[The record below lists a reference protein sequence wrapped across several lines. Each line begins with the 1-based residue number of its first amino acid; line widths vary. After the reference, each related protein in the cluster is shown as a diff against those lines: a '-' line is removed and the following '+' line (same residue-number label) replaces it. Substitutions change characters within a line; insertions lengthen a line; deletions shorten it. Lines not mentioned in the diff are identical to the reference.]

1 MLLVDLEK
9 RKEGAQET
17 SKSDKEIPTDSE
29 FFQAFIV
36 ALFFALVAVLVAWF
50 FDLNIKLFVTPYPE
64 YNNNI
69 AKHVATGVAN
79 PTTGLVGVF
88 LGVVFVFFAISTGV
102 YYLDCKIDTTRKKK
116 LLKLFLTTTILSGV
130 SAVAVG
136 GLWWPAKYAQ
146 AQAYNNSPAASCLN
160 LSNDADYVDG
170 KCIVSYDINVVDSMF
185 AYSEKKEA
193 VKEID
198 GKYVK
203 GTEYTVAESGKSYGN
218 THKPNDKVFISD
230 DEFVNGKKKLRVGD
244 SAYTDYAE
252 STHLNSDKSYSN
264 GNALRDDKKYVIHF
278 TQKEHKVNVIDDAAP
293 PKIRSIGSK
302 ISVEGNDY
310 TYVDTKSE
318 SNSLSESHI
327 LTVRSDVLNK

>member
-9 RKEGAQET
+9 GNEDARET
-17 SKSDKEIPTDSE
+17 SKSDKETPAGFE
-29 FFQAFIV
+29 LFQTFIV
-36 ALFFALVAVLVAWF
+36 VLFFALVAVFVAWF

-64 YNNNI
+64 DNNNI
-69 AKHVATGVAN
+69 VKHVATGLAN
-79 PTTGLVGVF
+79 PTMGLVGLF
-88 LGVVFVFFAISTGV
+88 LGVVFVFFVLFTGA
-102 YYLDCKIDTTRKKK
+102 YYLDRKIDTTQRKK
-116 LLKLFLTTTILSGV
+116 LLKLFLTATILSGV

-136 GLWWPAKYAQ
+136 GLWWTAKYTQ

-170 KCIVSYDINVVDSMF
+170 QCVISYNINVVDSLF
-185 AYSEKKEA
+185 AYSEKKET

-203 GTEYTVAESGKSYGN
+203 GTEYTVAESSKSYGN
-218 THKPNDKVFISD
+218 THKPNDKVFVSD

-264 GNALRDDKKYVIHF
+264 GNALGDDKKYVIYF
-278 TQKEHKVNVIDDAAP
+278 TQKEHKVNVIDNVAP

-310 TYVDTKSE
+310 IYVDTKSE
-318 SNSLSESHI
+318 SNSLSDSHM
-327 LTVRSDVLNK
+327 LVVRSDALSK

>member
-1 MLLVDLEK
+1 MSVELEK
-9 RKEGAQET
+9 ETKETCKPPKDDRELSTAEDFCT
-17 SKSDKEIPTDSE
+17 SILIAVFVSIVASVIAYMFGLYLKIFVEDYPNNNENISKHIATGFADPTMAIAGITSGV
-29 FFQAFIV
+29 FFIV
-36 ALFFALVAVLVAWF
+36 FALSTVHAYLESRKGKTQSRKVYKVYLV
-50 FDLNIKLFVTPYPE
+50 I
-64 YNNNI
+64 
-69 AKHVATGVAN
+69 
-79 PTTGLVGVF
+79 
-88 LGVVFVFFAISTGV
+88 
-102 YYLDCKIDTTRKKK
+102 
-116 LLKLFLTTTILSGV
+116 TILLGLS
-130 SAVAVG
+130 SVALG
-136 GLWWPAKYAQ
+136 GLWWTAKYAQ
-146 AQAYNNSPAASCLN
+146 AQAYNNSPTASCLN
-160 LSNDADYVDG
+160 VNDDADYVDG
-170 KCIVSYDINVVDSMF
+170 KCVVSYDINVVDSIF

-264 GNALRDDKKYVIHF
+264 GNALGDNKKYVIHF
-278 TQKEHKVNVIDDAAP
+278 TRKEHKVNVIDDAAP

-318 SNSLSESHI
+318 SNSLSESHM
-327 LTVRSDVLNK
+327 LVVRSDALSK

>member
-1 MLLVDLEK
+1 MLLIDLEK
-9 RKEGAQET
+9 GNEGAQET
-17 SKSDKEIPTDSE
+17 SKSNEETPAGLE
-29 FFQAFIV
+29 LFQAFIIAV
-36 ALFFALVAVLVAWF
+36 FFALVAVFVAWF
-50 FDLNIKLFVTPYPE
+50 FDLNIKLFITPYPE
-64 YNNNI
+64 DNNNI
-69 AKHVATGVAN
+69 VKHVATGLAN
-79 PTTGLVGVF
+79 PKMGLVGVF
-88 LGVVFVFFAISTGV
+88 LGVVFVFFVLFTGA
-102 YYLDCKIDTTRKKK
+102 YYLDRKIDTTQRKK
-116 LLKLFLTTTILSGV
+116 LLKLFLTATILSGV
-130 SAVAVG
+130 SAAAVG
-136 GLWWPAKYAQ
+136 SMWWTAKYAQ

-203 GTEYTVAESGKSYGN
+203 GTEYTVAESSKSYGN

-318 SNSLSESHI
+318 SNSLSESHM
-327 LTVRSDVLNK
+327 LVVRSDALSK

>member
-1 MLLVDLEK
+1 MLFTYTFSLYL
-9 RKEGAQET
+9 
-17 SKSDKEIPTDSE
+17 I
-29 FFQAFIV
+29 
-36 ALFFALVAVLVAWF
+36 
-50 FDLNIKLFVTPYPE
+50 LFVEDYP
-64 YNNNI
+64 YNNKNI
-69 AKHVATGVAN
+69 AKYVATGFADQ
-79 PTTGLVGVF
+79 TLATVGVI
-88 LGVVFVFFAISTGV
+88 LGAIFVVFAIFAVI
-102 YYLDCKIDTTRKKK
+102 YYLDIRKGEEQSEK
-116 LLKLFLTTTILSGV
+116 LLKIYLVVTIISGL
-130 SAVAVG
+130 SAVVIG
-136 GLWWPAKYAQ
+136 SMWWPAKYAQ
-146 AQAYNNSPAASCLN
+146 AQAYNNSPVASCLKVN
-160 LSNDADYVDG
+160 NDTDYVDG
-170 KCIVSYDINVVDSMF
+170 QCVVSYDINVVDSMF

-203 GTEYTVAESGKSYGN
+203 GTEYTVTESGKNYGN

-264 GNALRDDKKYVIHF
+264 GNALGDDKKYVIHF
-278 TQKEHKVNVIDDAAP
+278 TRKEHKVNVIDDAAP

-318 SNSLSESHI
+318 SNSLSESHM
-327 LTVRSDVLNK
+327 LVVRSDALSK

>member
-9 RKEGAQET
+9 GNESARET
-17 SKSDKEIPTDSE
+17 SKSDKEIPAGFE
-29 FFQAFIV
+29 LFQAFIV
-36 ALFFALVAVLVAWF
+36 ALFFALVAVFVAWF

-69 AKHVATGVAN
+69 VKHVATGAAN
-79 PTTGLVGVF
+79 PTMGVVGVF
-88 LGVVFVFFAISTGV
+88 LGVVFVFFVFFTGV
-102 YYLDCKIDTTRKKK
+102 YYSDRKIDATRRKK
-116 LLKLFLTTTILSGV
+116 LLKLFLTATILSGV
-130 SAVAVG
+130 SAVVVG
-136 GLWWPAKYAQ
+136 GLWGSAKYAQ
-146 AQAYNNSPAASCLN
+146 AQAYNNSPAASCLKVN
-160 LSNDADYVDG
+160 NDADYVDG
-170 KCIVSYDINVVDSMF
+170 QCVVSYDINVVDSMF

-203 GTEYTVAESGKSYGN
+203 GTEYTVTESGKNYGN
-218 THKPNDKVFISD
+218 AYKPNDRVFISD
-230 DEFVNGKKKLRVGD
+230 EEFVNREQRLQVGD

-318 SNSLSESHI
+318 SNSLSESHM
-327 LTVRSDVLNK
+327 LVVRSDALSK